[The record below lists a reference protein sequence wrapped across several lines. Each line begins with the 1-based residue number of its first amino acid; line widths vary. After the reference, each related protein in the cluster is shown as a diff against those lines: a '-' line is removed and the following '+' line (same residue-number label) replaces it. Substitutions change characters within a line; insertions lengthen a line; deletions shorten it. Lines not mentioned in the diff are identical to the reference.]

1 MPRMKLAPSL
11 QRQSTAAPPPRVGRG
26 DRWTDA
32 EDFVELILVNA
43 REHRHRDRARADP
56 VDANVFDSMVE
67 CRAFGQPSTPCLDP
81 W

>member
-1 MPRMKLAPSL
+1 
-11 QRQSTAAPPPRVGRG
+11 
-26 DRWTDA
+26 
-32 EDFVELILVNA
+32 LILVNA